1 MTTTIFISF
10 YALSLGRIYNNWF
23 WVRSTQTMRIWLESI
38 RRNNWERDREYFKK
52 LFLFFFSYFFSC
64 VLFSLVLFCWFL
76 LNLRNMHG
84 KAFRKRLLLYCVRM
98 CVFFFKYSSIW
109 NDSCC
114 SFAHLTRN
122 WNETSFL
129 FSFPIL
135 FTFSM
140 KPNLC
145 YYFIGWVC
153 VERSCAFVRFTHMKH
168 KSNNNNNDNT
178 NNSNKCSINSM
189 WRIWIQF

>member
-1 MTTTIFISF
+1 
-10 YALSLGRIYNNWF
+10 
-23 WVRSTQTMRIWLESI
+23 MRIWLESI

-52 LFLFFFSYFFSC
+52 LFLIFFSYFFSC

-122 WNETSFL
+122 WNETSFFYFRFPF
-129 FSFPIL
+129 FSHSQWNQICVIIL
-135 FTFSM
+135 SVGCA
-140 KPNLC
+140 LSARA
-145 YYFIGWVC
+145 
-153 VERSCAFVRFTHMKH
+153 RSFDLLTW
-168 KSNNNNNDNT
+168 NT
-178 NNSNKCSINSM
+178 NQTATTMTTPTIAISA
-189 WRIWIQF
+189 Q